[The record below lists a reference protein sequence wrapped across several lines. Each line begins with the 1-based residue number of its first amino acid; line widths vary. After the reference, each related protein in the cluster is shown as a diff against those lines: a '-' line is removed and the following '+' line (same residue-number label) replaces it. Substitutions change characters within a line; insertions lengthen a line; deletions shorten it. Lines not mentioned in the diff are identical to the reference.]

1 MKKVIYLVLII
12 GVMFFT
18 VRPASADVCKI
29 RCRTS
34 EGAIC
39 LERGPC
45 EPINE
50 FLLRAARHCREG
62 GAVRYAPITKL
73 LFVDILFQA
82 LRLDT
87 ELPQGIADI
96 EDDKR
101 YIIETTLL
109 KDKGIDV
116 FTGTN
121 PSDSLT
127 REELAK
133 VLQIVTI
140 EENLGYSNGLAD
152 QAFGLTNSELVIY
165 SAEVYVDEGN
175 GFELWERKRNLEGS
189 MSDDKHCAMKLDSCN
204 NVRVA
209 FGDNQKGRI
218 PVTGSRIK
226 ASYKIYGKEDEII
239 TECETVMLLSSPIII
254 SQLKLAYNPSKP
266 LTKENFADLL
276 IRSMNLEDQLPANFA
291 LLEPEERY
299 LLEAEL
305 LSRQGIKVFVGSDR
319 EDLLTREELAR
330 VLYENPVEEVVG
342 ISSGMKNQRFE
353 LSNAGFIIY
362 DLHVYVQEED
372 VFEEWNKKKNF
383 TESSLLD
390 KDYTVKLD
398 SGNYASIYFGDGS
411 AGKIPALSSPVR
423 ATYRLYAPLEMYT
436 EDDIMCVL
444 GKQKPV
450 AETYI
455 PPVAE
460 TYIAPSRP
468 PDFPP
473 PTDGF
478 DEPASHI

>member
-18 VRPASADVCKI
+18 VQPLNAEVCEI
-29 RCRTS
+29 RCMTN

-62 GAVRYAPITKL
+62 GAVRYSPITKL
-73 LFVDILFQA
+73 LFVDILFQT
-82 LRLDT
+82 LRLDS

-109 KDKGIDV
+109 NDKGMDV
-116 FTGTN
+116 FAGTN
-121 PSDSLT
+121 PLDPLT
-127 REELAK
+127 RDELAK

-140 EENLGYSNGLAD
+140 EENLGYSSGLAE
-152 QAFGLTNSELVIY
+152 QAFELTSSELVIY
-165 SAEVYVDEGN
+165 NAEVYVDEGK
-175 GFELWERKRNLEGS
+175 GFELWERNRNLEGS
-189 MSDDKHCAMKLDSCN
+189 LSTDKHYAIKLDSCN
-204 NVRVA
+204 NARVV
-209 FGDNQKGRI
+209 FGDNEKGKV
-218 PVTGSRIK
+218 PLVGSRLK
-226 ASYKIYGKEDEII
+226 ASYKIYGKEEEIV
-239 TECETVMLLSSPIII
+239 TECETVMLLSNPAITN
-254 SQLKLAYNPSKP
+254 QLKLAYNPSKP

-276 IRSMNLEDQLPANFA
+276 VRTMNLEDQLPPDFA
-291 LLEPEERY
+291 LLEPEEKF
-299 LLEAEL
+299 LAEAEL
-305 LSRQGIKVFVGSDR
+305 LSRQGINIFAGSDS

-330 VLYENPVEEVVG
+330 VLYENPVEELVG
-342 ISSGMKNQRFE
+342 VSNGMKNQRFE
-353 LSNAGFIIY
+353 MANAGFVIY
-362 DLHVYVQEED
+362 DLHVYVQED
-372 VFEEWNKKKNF
+372 AAFEEWNKEKNF
-383 TESSLLD
+383 IESASLD
-390 KDYTVKLD
+390 KDYVVKLD

-411 AGKIPALSSPVR
+411 TGKIPELDSPVKVS
-423 ATYRLYAPLEMYT
+423 YRLYAPLKMFT
-436 EDDIMCVL
+436 EDDIICVL

-455 PPVAE
+455 P
-460 TYIAPSRP
+460 PSRP

-478 DEPASHI
+478 DEPATHI